1 MRSVALL
8 RGINVG
14 GNGKV
19 DMKKLKA
26 AFEAMGFT
34 SVKTYINS
42 GNVLFDHK
50 KQSPKTLATNIQPFL
65 KKMFG
70 FEINVVVCEE
80 ATLKHIA
87 ESIPASWKNDETT
100 KTDVMFLWDGINNKG
115 VLEKLKINTE
125 VDRVI
130 YVPGA
135 LLWNI
140 NRKDFG
146 KSGMSKIVGTL
157 LYKQM
162 TIRNVNTTRKLA
174 ELLST

>member
-14 GNGKV
+14 GNHKV

-34 SVKTYINS
+34 GVKTYINS
-42 GNVLFDHK
+42 GNVIFEHK
-50 KQSPKTLATNIQPFL
+50 KQTPRTLAENIQPFL
-65 KKMFG
+65 KKIFG

-80 ATLKHIA
+80 SVLKHIA
-87 ESIPASWKNDETT
+87 ESIPSSWENNEHA
-100 KTDVMFLWDGINNKG
+100 KTDVMFLWEGINNKSI
-115 VLEKLKINTE
+115 LEKLKIHTD
-125 VDRVI
+125 VDRVT

-135 LLWNI
+135 LIWNI
-140 NRKDFG
+140 HRKDFS

-162 TIRNVNTTRKLA
+162 TIRNVNTTKKLA
-174 ELLST
+174 ELISK